1 ARDRVMVLLRSSADI
16 DYGDIGIV
24 HDLAVIERGR
34 CRLGQRLDLGQT
46 VGADFAD
53 VQFVDQRGAR
63 KRLGANAAAPAGA
76 DHCDFDTLHLQSPS
90 SYRPT
95 MSWPREQASSRDTL
109 TNRCGTTL
117 PPRPRLDLQGMR
129 TLSDLSN
136 AEHLRCEPR
145 IDLDELR
152 GDDAAQGAQRLS
164 RGRTRH
170 RYLRGMVEIETCGLD
185 DFGDRVPRMHA
196 REFEAPTRSIEGEQA
211 ATGDERDGSA
221 RTINVACARP
231 RRAYEIDL
239 FDQRARAVLEAE
251 QDHLG
256 HDVVEIGRAEGAG
269 KTYHRARVVAD
280 ADEIDVA
287 LAVDLSAREKKHVDT
302 ALAGAVEEFASAI
315 GEEVLL
321 PAA

>member
-1 ARDRVMVLLRSSADI
+1 EALRIADGEFEAATPGKRDQLVRLPQLHRDRLLQQHVLAGFEAIARDRVMVLFRRGADI
-16 DYGDIGIV
+16 DHGYIGIV
-24 HDLAVIERGR
+24 HDLAVIERGGR
-34 CRLGQRLDLGQT
+34 RLSQRLDLDQT

-76 DHCDFDTLHLQSPS
+76 DHCDFDTLHFQSPS
-90 SYRPT
+90 CYRPT
-95 MSWPREQASSRDTL
+95 TSWPREQASSRDTL

-152 GDDAAQGAQRLS
+152 GVDAAQGAQRLS

-185 DFGDRVPRMHA
+185 DFGDRVPWMHA
-196 REFEAPTRSIEGEQA
+196 REFEAPTR
-211 ATGDERDGSA
+211 
-221 RTINVACARP
+221 
-231 RRAYEIDL
+231 
-239 FDQRARAVLEAE
+239 
-251 QDHLG
+251 
-256 HDVVEIGRAEGAG
+256 
-269 KTYHRARVVAD
+269 
-280 ADEIDVA
+280 
-287 LAVDLSAREKKHVDT
+287 
-302 ALAGAVEEFASAI
+302 
-315 GEEVLL
+315 
-321 PAA
+321 